1 MCITH
6 SRVKSVTNYSFEKPV
21 KDVDNFKDLG
31 VTITK
36 DRSRG
41 NHIAITMNKANKV
54 LGITRCSVGTPNSNV
69 FSTLYKSLVW
79 PILEYAVPVWSPYL
93 AKDIHALESVQRRAP
108 RLALNQQKGEMS
120 YEDRCQL
127 LKWPTLFDHRIYL
140 SLVECYKIVFGFYQL
155 KFEDFIEFA
164 TTKCTNFISNLP
176 NSIVINI
183 LFLLE

>member
-41 NHIAITMNKANKV
+41 NHIAITVNKANKV

-69 FSTLYKSLVW
+69 FSTLYKSLVR

-120 YEDRCQL
+120 YEDQCQL
-127 LKWPTLFDHRIYL
+127 LKWPTLFDLLYLTIEYIYL
-140 SLVECYKIVFGFYQL
+140 
-155 KFEDFIEFA
+155 
-164 TTKCTNFISNLP
+164 
-176 NSIVINI
+176 
-183 LFLLE
+183 